1 MISDDVKDDK
11 EQKTKALLPPKQK
24 KEGRCYV
31 AKAKEMRADYWVHF
45 LEYTENGK
53 RYAECMYC
61 ENQLPYIYICVCVCV
76 CVCAHA
82 SLGYLVTEGAL
93 AFTWESHN
101 KSFLGCLM
109 FLASRAYKN

>member
-1 MISDDVKDDK
+1 
-11 EQKTKALLPPKQK
+11 
-24 KEGRCYV
+24 
-31 AKAKEMRADYWVHF
+31 
-45 LEYTENGK
+45 
-53 RYAECMYC
+53 MYC

-76 CVCAHA
+76 CVHA

-93 AFTWESHN
+93 AFTWESHK